1 MTDEKKGVTL
11 QEMNEQELALNIQ
24 ILQEQSRI
32 LASNVER
39 LSIYLQ
45 ELATSGATLEGMQ
58 TLKKGDEILVPIGAS
73 SFIRARID
81 DTEKVIVGVGSN
93 VSVDKTLGDAA
104 ASIQERISLVESKIK
119 ESQDAYIKVAQRL
132 DVFAA
137 EAQRRVQSGSDNTA
151 LYDTK

>member
-1 MTDEKKGVTL
+1 MTDEKKGVDL
-11 QEMNEQELALNIQ
+11 KEMNEQELALNIQ
-24 ILQEQSRI
+24 ILQEQGRI

-39 LSIYLQ
+39 LSVYLQ
-45 ELATSGATLEGMQ
+45 ELATSEATLEGMQ

-93 VSVDKTLGDAA
+93 VSVDKTLGDAT
-104 ASIQERISLVESKIK
+104 ASIQERMSLVESKIR
-119 ESQDAYIKVAQRL
+119 ESQDAYMKVAQRL

-137 EAQRRVQSGSDNTA
+137 EAQRRVQSGSDNIV
-151 LYDTK
+151 

>member
-24 ILQEQSRI
+24 VLQEQGRI

-45 ELATSGATLEGMQ
+45 ELATSKATLEGMQ
-58 TLKKGDEILVPIGAS
+58 SLNKGDEILVPIGAS

-93 VSVDKTLGDAA
+93 VSMDKTLGDAT
-104 ASIQERISLVESKIK
+104 ASMQERMSLVESKIK

-137 EAQRRVQSGSDNTA
+137 EAQRRVQSSSQ
-151 LYDTK
+151 

>member
-24 ILQEQSRI
+24 VLQEQGRI

-45 ELATSGATLEGMQ
+45 ELATSRATLEGMQ
-58 TLKKGDEILVPIGAS
+58 SLKKGDEILVPIGAS

-93 VSVDKTLGDAA
+93 VSVDKTLDDAA
-104 ASIQERISLVESKIK
+104 TSMQERIDLVESRIR
-119 ESQDAYIKVAQRL
+119 ESQDAYVKVAQKL
-132 DVFAA
+132 DVLTA
-137 EAQRRVQSGSDNTA
+137 EAQKRVQSISQ
-151 LYDTK
+151 